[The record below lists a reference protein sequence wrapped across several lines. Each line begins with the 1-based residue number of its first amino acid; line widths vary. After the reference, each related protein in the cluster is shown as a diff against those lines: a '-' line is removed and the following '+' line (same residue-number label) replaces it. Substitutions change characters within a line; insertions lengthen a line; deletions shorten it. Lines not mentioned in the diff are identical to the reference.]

1 MEMPLVDES
10 IDAKKIAQ
18 EKLSNEPNV
27 FDCWKEFD
35 CESFYNF
42 IGQDVSNAKVGR
54 LLNHMRN
61 SINSSME
68 RKRADGSIT
77 KLQKVQSLK
86 GQWFNIKVKNVE
98 DITKSTSRR

>member
-1 MEMPLVDES
+1 MEMSLVHET
-10 IDAKKIAQ
+10 IDPEKITRV
-18 EKLSNEPNV
+18 KLSKNPDI
-27 FDCWKEFD
+27 FDYCIEFD
-35 CESFYNF
+35 CEIVYNF

-77 KLQKVQSLK
+77 KLQKV
-86 GQWFNIKVKNVE
+86 
-98 DITKSTSRR
+98 